1 MSTLHISYP
10 CEVLTLIILD
20 SVMWQ
25 KKRSDSNPS
34 LSLLAQ
40 CLGTCSPSL
49 SLRLIM
55 FKIKKTIYGVEM
67 GMRFCLLGMENGAG
81 HVWMCPHPLSFVSP
95 ISAWHTGWADRA
107 AFGGKKY
114 RDLLGTLGV
123 FRDCCGPA
131 ATCLIEQEW
140 QISLFFGATS
150 WWKRASLPS
159 SCSGLGPCSFFLRG
173 QFLSVWSANHVLVFY

>member
-25 KKRSDSNPS
+25 KKKIRLKPISTASGSVLRNLFS
-34 LSLLAQ
+34 LSE
-40 CLGTCSPSL
+40 PP
-49 SLRLIM
+49 LIM

-114 RDLLGTLGV
+114 RDLLGTLVV

-173 QFLSVWSANHVLVFY
+173 AISLRVEC